1 MHPVLQ
7 LGTYTR
13 SQQARQLFALINTT
27 IICQKKKREEAMYNA
42 GDESAYLHV
51 SRQAHAKLGSL
62 VFCITLFGTVL
73 HTKKGISLYS
83 TK

>member
-1 MHPVLQ
+1 
-7 LGTYTR
+7 
-13 SQQARQLFALINTT
+13 
-27 IICQKKKREEAMYNA
+27 MYNA